1 MSSILQKITSLEL
14 TVGSIE
20 QDNITSVTDLNCNT
34 LNAAGNITIG
44 GIISAPNQ
52 ISFRACRTG
61 SNIAV
66 NTNTKL
72 PFNAT
77 LHNFGGCYDT
87 STFEFTV
94 PITGT
99 YFFYIS
105 IFRNYAA
112 NFNGTIL
119 VQLRKNGV
127 FHEQLEN
134 GGVQKHF
141 ANMVIACDVG
151 DVVTVERRVGNLIL
165 NDDLGT
171 AFAGFLIG

>member
-34 LNAAGNITIG
+34 LNTAGNITIG

-77 LHNFGGCYDT
+77 LHNFGGCYNT

-99 YFFYIS
+99 YFFFIYL
-105 IFRNYAA
+105 F
-112 NFNGTIL
+112 
-119 VQLRKNGV
+119 
-127 FHEQLEN
+127 LEITQQIITGRFSYN
-134 GGVQKHF
+134 LER
-141 ANMVIACDVG
+141 MVSFM
-151 DVVTVERRVGNLIL
+151 N
-165 NDDLGT
+165 N
-171 AFAGFLIG
+171 